1 MVTLVAAF
9 PSFIQQDVLVNLQR
23 ARHWSHNDE
32 QAQTVSTL
40 ITKFKSGGEVEANYG
55 SNEYATADKSLKK
68 KMEFDSMRRQ
78 HRKLTKFMALEEAP
92 HGNGAGAE
100 S

>member
-1 MVTLVAAF
+1 MAVMNM
-9 PSFIQQDVLVNLQR
+9 QLQTR
-23 ARHWSHNDE
+23 A
-32 QAQTVSTL
+32 
-40 ITKFKSGGEVEANYG
+40 
-55 SNEYATADKSLKK
+55 LKK
-68 KMEFDSMRRQ
+68 KMGFDSMRRQ